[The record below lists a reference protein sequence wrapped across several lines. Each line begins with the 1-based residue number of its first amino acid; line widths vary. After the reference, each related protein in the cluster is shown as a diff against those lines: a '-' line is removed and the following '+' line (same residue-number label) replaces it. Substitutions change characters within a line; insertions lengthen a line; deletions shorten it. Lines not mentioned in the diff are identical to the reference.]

1 MTIQNYNDMKK
12 YMTIFLNWRLNLLMV
27 IGMASLIF
35 LAGDTEDMSAFI
47 WSKAVGLTL
56 LYTCY
61 RLGKYWDGKGKFDD
75 LKALA
80 DED

>member
-1 MTIQNYNDMKK
+1 MKK
-12 YMTIFLNWRLNLLMV
+12 YMTIFLNWRLNVLMI

-35 LAGDTEDMSAFI
+35 LAGDTDDMSAFL
-47 WSKAVGLTL
+47 WSKALGLTL

-61 RLGKYWDGKGKFDD
+61 RLGKYWDKKGKLNELEAF
-75 LKALA
+75 A